1 MSYKDLTIGAGA
13 PSVVHVVIEIPK
25 GSHNKYEYDEQM
37 DVIKLDR
44 VLHSPVYYPVDY
56 GFIPQTRS
64 KDGDHLDILV
74 IVSESVFPG
83 CVLSARPIGVLYMI
97 DQKEEDEK
105 IIAVAEGDPLSAHL
119 KDIADVDEFFKKE
132 IHHFFETYKL
142 LENKKVEVHHWHG
155 KDIAEKIIAES
166 RERYLSEQK

>member
-1 MSYKDLTIGAGA
+1 MSYKDLTIGGQA
-13 PSVVHVVIEIPK
+13 PNIVHAVIEIPK
-25 GSHNKYEYDEQM
+25 GSHNKYEYDEKL

-74 IVSESVFPG
+74 ISSESVFPG
-83 CVLSARPIGVLYMI
+83 CVVSARPIGVLYMV

-119 KDIADVDEFFKKE
+119 KDIGDVDEFYKKE

-142 LENKKVEVHHWHG
+142 LENKVVEVHHWHG
-155 KDIAEKIIAES
+155 IDVAHKIISES
-166 RERYLSEQK
+166 KDRYLAEQQ